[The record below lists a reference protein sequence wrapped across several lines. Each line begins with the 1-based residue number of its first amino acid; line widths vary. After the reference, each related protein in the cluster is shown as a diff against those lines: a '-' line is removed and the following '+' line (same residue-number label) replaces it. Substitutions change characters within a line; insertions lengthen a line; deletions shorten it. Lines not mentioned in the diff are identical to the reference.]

1 MNYFI
6 VAVDNNGR
14 EFLGTQNA
22 TIVRD
27 AKSMV
32 KVNNALKSFNPTKET
47 KQIKVYRGLKTVY
60 ILRSKD
66 FERTEV
72 TL

>member
-6 VAVDNNGR
+6 VAIDSNER

-27 AKSMV
+27 AKNMV
-32 KVNNALKSFNPTKET
+32 KVNNALKCFNPTKET
-47 KQIKVYRGLKTVY
+47 KQIKVYSYTNLYDEKTFKLV
-60 ILRSKD
+60 
-66 FERTEV
+66 RTIKK
-72 TL
+72 

>member
-6 VAVDNNGR
+6 VEVDNNGR
-14 EFLGTQNA
+14 EFLGSQNA

-32 KVNNALKSFNPTKET
+32 KVNNALKYFNPTKET
-47 KQIKVYRGLKTVY
+47 KQIKVYSYINFYDEKTFKLV
-60 ILRSKD
+60 
-66 FERTEV
+66 RTINK
-72 TL
+72 

>member
-32 KVNNALKSFNPTKET
+32 KVNNALKYFNPTKET
-47 KQIKVYRGLKTVY
+47 KQIKVYSY
-60 ILRSKD
+60 INFYD
-66 FERTEV
+66 ERTFKLV
-72 TL
+72 RTINK

>member
-32 KVNNALKSFNPTKET
+32 KVNNALKYFNPTNET
-47 KQIKVYRGLKTVY
+47 NKSI
-60 ILRSKD
+60 
-66 FERTEV
+66 
-72 TL
+72 

>member
-14 EFLGTQNA
+14 EFLGSQNA

-32 KVNNALKSFNPTKET
+32 KVNNALKYFNPTKET
-47 KQIKVYRGLKTVY
+47 KQIKVYSYINFYDEKTFKLV
-60 ILRSKD
+60 
-66 FERTEV
+66 RTINK
-72 TL
+72 

>member
-32 KVNNALKSFNPTKET
+32 KVNNALKYFKPTKET
-47 KQIKVYRGLKTVY
+47 KQIKVYSYINLYDEKTFKLV
-60 ILRSKD
+60 
-66 FERTEV
+66 RTINK
-72 TL
+72 